1 NFSRQNSLIVAV
13 RGGGHNVAGR
23 ALCDGGLVI
32 DLSSMKSV
40 HVDSKK
46 RIARVQGG
54 ATLGDVDR
62 ETHIFGLAVPA
73 GVMSETGIGGLTLGG
88 GVGWSVRKYGM
99 TCDNVISFE
108 IVTADGQLLTAS
120 AEENEDLFWGLR
132 GGGGNFGV
140 VTSFEFQLHPVNI
153 VLGGLIVYPRE
164 HAEEV
169 LNFYRDFI

>member
-1 NFSRQNSLIVAV
+1 MAEDSIVPGFIDSQTVSLTNETINVFRAEFYGQLFTPDDPGYDDARKIWNANIDRYPLVIARCSGVADVVAAVNFARQNNLIVAV

-40 HVDSKK
+40 YVDSKK

-73 GVMSETGIGGLTLGG
+73 GVMSETGIG
-88 GVGWSVRKYGM
+88 
-99 TCDNVISFE
+99 
-108 IVTADGQLLTAS
+108 
-120 AEENEDLFWGLR
+120 
-132 GGGGNFGV
+132 
-140 VTSFEFQLHPVNI
+140 
-153 VLGGLIVYPRE
+153 
-164 HAEEV
+164 
-169 LNFYRDFI
+169 